1 MLRRMILALEEL
13 LGIMEPE
20 DRADVLA
27 QLSKWEEKTDRIEQA
42 IGAKISAVAQM
53 ELSPELSA
61 RVSSLSAINPDLER
75 VGDMLLNMAWQ
86 LDAKEREGVYFLP
99 KQRGSVLLMIGLV
112 REALQV
118 MDVQLKA
125 SRVDLD
131 AVAEVEAKI
140 NSLRDKLRERHL
152 KDVDRGKYPASS
164 GVLYNELITALEECG
179 DRIAHVSASLAEGQ
193 QS

>member
-1 MLRRMILALEEL
+1 
-13 LGIMEPE
+13 
-20 DRADVLA
+20 
-27 QLSKWEEKTDRIEQA
+27 
-42 IGAKISAVAQM
+42 M

-125 SRVDLD
+125 SGVDLD
-131 AVAEVEAKI
+131 AVSEVEGKI

>member
-1 MLRRMILALEEL
+1 M
-13 LGIMEPE
+13 
-20 DRADVLA
+20 
-27 QLSKWEEKTDRIEQA
+27 
-42 IGAKISAVAQM
+42 
-53 ELSPELSA
+53 
-61 RVSSLSAINPDLER
+61 
-75 VGDMLLNMAWQ
+75 
-86 LDAKEREGVYFLP
+86 P

-125 SRVDLD
+125 SGVDLD
-131 AVAEVEAKI
+131 AVAEVEGKI